1 MRCLINSIL
10 KYRDYLFVLLL
21 VLLYFS
27 LDYHSIL
34 FLRPQGIHFMRQTD
48 CLSFAVNYYEHG
60 YHFFQPQVF
69 NLQSDGGRAVGE
81 FPILY
86 YLTALLYGLFGEHEF
101 ILRLLTLV
109 ISSVGFLYLFKLLY
123 RVLRDVTFAFAFS
136 FLFISSTVLL
146 YYTNNYLPDAS
157 ALGLT
162 LIGWYY
168 FFIFLENRSRRN
180 SLYVCFFFFA
190 LASLIK
196 VTFFINPI
204 AAIISLLV
212 YDFSRDRNMKSLFS
226 ENAAPMLIFAFSLL
240 IIVSWNYFAIIYNR
254 ANHVDSFLM
263 QSTPIW
269 GIGEK
274 QIGEVWEYMSNY
286 WYTRYYYPSTLH
298 FFLVLLL
305 AGIVFVNKSERILLI
320 LSLMLAAGSIS
331 YFLLFYSQFK
341 DHDYYFIALI
351 PGVIFITVN
360 AFVSVRNKFPLYLSS
375 YPAKLLLI
383 GLCILS
389 LNYAHKKLNQRYE
402 KTDDGISDIGT
413 RLATTRHFLDST
425 GVPENAKI
433 IIVTDKTP
441 NGGLYFIHRPGWSI
455 KDTTEA
461 SKEKLDRY
469 IGMGADYIL
478 FTDVKYS
485 KIRFN
490 GVKAG
495 EDSGVMLYKLAR
507 ELTE

>member
-1 MRCLINSIL
+1 
-10 KYRDYLFVLLL
+10 
-21 VLLYFS
+21 
-27 LDYHSIL
+27 
-34 FLRPQGIHFMRQTD
+34 
-48 CLSFAVNYYEHG
+48 
-60 YHFFQPQVF
+60 
-69 NLQSDGGRAVGE
+69 
-81 FPILY
+81 
-86 YLTALLYGLFGEHEF
+86 
-101 ILRLLTLV
+101 
-109 ISSVGFLYLFKLLY
+109 
-123 RVLRDVTFAFAFS
+123 
-136 FLFISSTVLL
+136 
-146 YYTNNYLPDAS
+146 
-157 ALGLT
+157 
-162 LIGWYY
+162 
-168 FFIFLENRSRRN
+168 
-180 SLYVCFFFFA
+180 
-190 LASLIK
+190 
-196 VTFFINPI
+196 
-204 AAIISLLV
+204 
-212 YDFSRDRNMKSLFS
+212 
-226 ENAAPMLIFAFSLL
+226 MLIFAFSLL

-425 GVPENAKI
+425 GVPSDAKI

-469 IGMGADYIL
+469 IGIGADYIL
-478 FTDVKYS
+478 FTDAKYS
-485 KIRFN
+485 KIRFK

-495 EDSGVMLYKLAR
+495 EDNGVMLYKLAGQ
-507 ELTE
+507 

>member
-1 MRCLINSIL
+1 MHYLINTIT

-27 LDYHSIL
+27 LDYQTIL

-86 YLTALLYGLFGEHEF
+86 YLTALLYGLFGEREF

-123 RVLRDVTFAFAFS
+123 LVLQDLTYAFAFG

-157 ALGLT
+157 ALGFT

-168 FFIFLENRSRRN
+168 FFVYLENRGRRN
-180 SLYVCFFFFA
+180 SLYACFVFFA
-190 LASLIK
+190 LASLVK

-204 AAIISLLV
+204 AAILSLLV
-212 YDFSRDRNMKSLFS
+212 YDFSRERGVKPMAKRNAGPL
-226 ENAAPMLIFAFSLL
+226 LVFAFTLL
-240 IIVSWNYFAIIYNR
+240 IVISWNYFAIGYNR
-254 ANHVDSFLM
+254 DNHVDSFLM

-274 QIGEVWEYMSNY
+274 QIGEVWEYISNY

-298 FFLVLLL
+298 FFLVLWV
-305 AGIVFVNKSERILLI
+305 AGVVFVHKSERILLI
-320 LSLMLAAGSIS
+320 LSLTLAAGGIS

-351 PGVIFITVN
+351 PAVIFITVN
-360 AFVSVRNKFPLYLSS
+360 AFVSVRNKFPGYLGG
-375 YPAKLLLI
+375 YPAKLLLT

-389 LNYAHKKLNQRYE
+389 LNYAQKKLNQRYE
-402 KTDDGISDIGT
+402 PASDGISDIGT
-413 RLATTRHFLDST
+413 RLATTRYFLDST
-425 GVPENAKI
+425 GVPLHAKI
-433 IIVTDKTP
+433 IIVADKTP

-461 SKEKLDRY
+461 SREKLDQY
-469 IGMGADYIL
+469 VAQGADYIL
-478 FTDVKYS
+478 FTDEKYS
-485 KIRFN
+485 KIRFSGVKVGEEN
-490 GVKAG
+490 GVL
-495 EDSGVMLYKLAR
+495 LYKLTGV
-507 ELTE
+507 E